1 MMVYDGDD
9 LVMSSSALVK
19 YGGISTS
26 IDDVNDVLNVLPITH
41 LEWQYL

>member
-1 MMVYDGDD
+1 MIYDGDD

-19 YGGISTS
+19 YVVISTT
-26 IDDVNDVLNVLPITH
+26 IDDVNDVLNVLPMMH